1 MFLKIK
7 EKDEIYTVPFPTNIP
22 DPSLVVIGTPE
33 SGQSLSPLCINC
45 KRPSKKF
52 SAEVGGDTDDTE
64 QAIPSTEQ

>member
-52 SAEVGGDTDDTE
+52 
-64 QAIPSTEQ
+64 QQK